1 MNRKPK
7 KESDECVFNRIEAK
21 YSAEAE
27 RWVKQNLSV
36 DVVLHNA
43 KVYTEGSIVEAG
55 IAVEGDRIVRVA
67 KEPNLPQASKKID
80 LNGCLALPGLIDVH
94 VHLRGQQQAYEEDF
108 RSGTAAAV
116 AGGITSVL
124 DMPNNEP
131 TTMDSASLRER
142 IREAER
148 SIIAN
153 VGFYSAFP
161 ESLDEID
168 RVVKAGAAAFKLYL
182 HVQIGGLDIE
192 DDEALLRAFNKT
204 GRLGIPVAV
213 HAEDKEEVKTTSE
226 KERRLGHKDVDAYLK
241 AHTPAI
247 EAKAVERIL
256 RITRKSDVQIHFC
269 HISSKNAVTLI
280 NNARKDGL
288 KVSCEAA
295 PHHLLLTSDDLKRQ
309 GTMMLTDP
317 PVRNRKTVD
326 ELWSAVKRGQIDI
339 IASDHAPHAVT
350 EKEADSVWDVKPGI
364 PGLETS
370 LPLLLTRVNEG
381 RLSLDELVRLTA
393 ENPAEKFHL
402 RGTGFL
408 KEGCKANIT
417 VVDMHQTGRIDAGKF
432 YSKAKYSPFD
442 GWRVK
447 GKPVKTFVNGLLVM
461 DRGEVFLEA
470 RVGKILRSHA

>member
-7 KESDECVFNRIEAK
+7 KESDECVFNRVEAE

-36 DVVLHNA
+36 DMVLHNA
-43 KVYTEGSIVEAG
+43 KVYTEGALVEAG
-55 IAVEGDRIVRVA
+55 IAVEGDRMVRVA
-67 KEPNLPQASKKID
+67 KEPNLPPASQKIN
-80 LNGCLALPGLIDVH
+80 LEGCIALPGLIDVH
-94 VHLRGQQQAYEEDF
+94 VHLRGQRQAYEEDF

-131 TTMDSASLRER
+131 ITMNSASLKER
-142 IREAER
+142 IRDAER
-148 SIIAN
+148 SIVAN

-168 RVVKAGAAAFKLYL
+168 RVVKAGAVAFKVYL
-182 HVQIGGLDIE
+182 HVQIGGLDVE
-192 DDEALLRAFNKT
+192 DDDALLRAFNKA

-213 HAEDKEEVKTTSE
+213 HAEDKEEVKTASE

-256 RITRKSDVQIHFC
+256 RIARRSDVQVHFC
-269 HISSKNAVTLI
+269 HVSSKDAVTLI
-280 NNARKDGL
+280 ENARRDGL
-288 KVSCEAA
+288 KVSCEAT
-295 PHHLLLTSDDLKRQ
+295 PHHLLLTTDNLKRQ
-309 GTMMLTDP
+309 GTLMLTDP
-317 PVRNRKTVD
+317 PVRDGNIVD
-326 ELWSAVKRGQIDI
+326 ELWSAAKKSQIDI
-339 IASDHAPHAVT
+339 IASDHAPHLLT
-350 EKEADSVWDVKPGI
+350 EKKADSVWDVKTGI
-364 PGLETS
+364 PGLETL
-370 LPLLLTRVNEG
+370 LPLLLTSVNEG
-381 RLSLDELVRLTA
+381 RLSLAELVRLTA

-402 RGTGFL
+402 LGNGFL
-408 KEGCKANIT
+408 KENCKANIT
-417 VVDMHQTGRIDAGKF
+417 VIDMNQTGRIDADKF

-447 GKPVKTFVNGLLVM
+447 GMPVKTFVNGQLVM
-461 DRGEVFLEA
+461 EGGEVFPEA
-470 RVGKILRSHA
+470 RVGEILRSQA